1 MNLLSQGSFRGTP
14 RDDTASPNRNRASN
28 LAPNTMSTSQTN
40 FRHTSSSGQMYK
52 QPRVVSDLKP
62 QPKKVD
68 PVMQLIADQSN
79 HAKHQQ
85 KTQEEFLYQYIK
97 EFQDAIAGK
106 EQFKR

>member
-1 MNLLSQGSFRGTP
+1 
-14 RDDTASPNRNRASN
+14 
-28 LAPNTMSTSQTN
+28 MSTSQTN

-62 QPKKVD
+62 QSKKVD